1 MFVEKY
7 LLRKITYI
15 KLTLLEGHVIKKT
28 MRMEIKKNMAK
39 SGQNKVITWQEVEK
53 HKTRDSR
60 WLVIEGNVYD
70 VTEWQGKH
78 PGGARILGHFGGQDA
93 TVRIIMGFV

>member
-1 MFVEKY
+1 
-7 LLRKITYI
+7 
-15 KLTLLEGHVIKKT
+15 
-28 MRMEIKKNMAK
+28 MENKKNMAK
-39 SGQNKVITWQEVEK
+39 TGQNKVITWQEVEK

-93 TVRIIMGFV
+93 TVRIVMFLHCFEITEPIFSCYVLQ